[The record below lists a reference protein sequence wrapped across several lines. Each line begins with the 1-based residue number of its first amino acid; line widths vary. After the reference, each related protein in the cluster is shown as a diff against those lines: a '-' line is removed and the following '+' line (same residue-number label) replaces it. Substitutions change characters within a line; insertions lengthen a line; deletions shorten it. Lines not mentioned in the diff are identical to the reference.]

1 MPGPCG
7 GSRGTLVLVTAAMLA
22 TMPGCGYLSNRS
34 RDAAEMFDVG
44 LTFSRKPQL
53 GLYMNCPVIAPIGY
67 GRVDGYYAG
76 VAAGRVGAMK
86 HTQRNAGLLLWGREN
101 NTWADGGD
109 GGGEEVEDQ
118 QVGVLGLAKERKSDV
133 LPYKP
138 SCKHYFHLGWIG
150 VTANVRWLEIPD
162 FLLGWVGL
170 DISRDDEPAL
180 SAAPCPPAKGEP
192 PPQDGAS
199 DSQQPPRPKGEQ
211 P

>member
-1 MPGPCG
+1 MLGPCG
-7 GSRGTLVLVTAAMLA
+7 RSPCLLVLVIAAMLA

-44 LTFSRKPQL
+44 CTFSKKPQL
-53 GLYMNCPVIAPIGY
+53 GLYMNCPMILPIGY
-67 GRVDGYYAG
+67 GHVDGYYAG

-118 QVGVLGLAKERKSDV
+118 QVGVLGLAAERKSDV
-133 LPYKP
+133 PYKP
-138 SCKHYFHLGWIG
+138 SCKHYFHLGWFG
-150 VTANVRWLEIPD
+150 VTANVRWPEIPD

-170 DISRDDEPAL
+170 DISRDDKPAP
-180 SAAPCPPAKGEP
+180 SAAPRPPAKGEA

-199 DSQQPPRPKGEQ
+199 DSQRPPQPRSD
-211 P
+211 